1 MIRVEKLSVHLSDFA
16 LDEVSFEA
24 PTGQCLVCM
33 GATGSGKTTLLETIC
48 GLRRIESGRVW
59 LMGREVTSLPPAAR
73 GVGFVPQ
80 EGALFN
86 TMSVAEHLAFGPRIK
101 GWPRQEV
108 EERVVELADELGIA
122 YLLDRHPP
130 GLSGG
135 ERQRVALGRALAARP
150 SILAL
155 DEPVCAVDE
164 EARDDLCQ
172 LVKRVTSSGRV
183 TTLYVTHSQREAKL
197 LGDCILRLMDG
208 RLETFTNGDN
218 KSANA
223 DAASTVP
230 TN

>member
-1 MIRVEKLSVHLSDFA
+1 
-16 LDEVSFEA
+16 
-24 PTGQCLVCM
+24 
-33 GATGSGKTTLLETIC
+33 
-48 GLRRIESGRVW
+48 
-59 LMGREVTSLPPAAR
+59 
-73 GVGFVPQ
+73 
-80 EGALFN
+80 
-86 TMSVAEHLAFGPRIK
+86 MSVAEHLAFGPRIK